1 LSRLVFA
8 VGKETTTLRG
18 ELCET
23 LKGACGCR
31 IQELSQT
38 LEREQ
43 GEAFQLRR
51 EAEDLRM
58 RCVEKDEL
66 LREQNEAMTRLTT
79 RLEEENANR

>member
-1 LSRLVFA
+1 
-8 VGKETTTLRG
+8 
-18 ELCET
+18 
-23 LKGACGCR
+23 
-31 IQELSQT
+31 LSQT

>member
-1 LSRLVFA
+1 
-8 VGKETTTLRG
+8 LRE
-18 ELCET
+18 ELCGT
-23 LKGACGCR
+23 LIPWRDCR

-51 EAEDLRM
+51 EAEDLRR

-66 LREQNEAMTRLTT
+66 LREQNDAMTRLTS